1 MATLIWNNTSATNF
15 ISGDPIST
23 SMAKT
28 STISTFAGKAW
39 QQVLARDTSADGQF
53 VYAVK
58 STGVYCRPSC
68 PSRKP
73 ERRNVT
79 FFSSNDLAEQAGYR
93 ACLRCEPSRIA
104 PKPDPQAD
112 AIAKAAKLLSGSEGG
127 HIALEELARASGLG
141 KFALLRG
148 FKRVLGVSP
157 AEYARQ
163 QRRERVRTALQSRQ
177 KPEQAGAKRGREESV
192 PEERITDAIYSAG
205 FGSSSRLYENVDATL
220 GMSPTAMKDGGKGEI
235 IRYALADSPL
245 GLILVGTTERGLCAV
260 LFADSGPEA
269 AAELRERFPQAA
281 LRRDDEGLGEA
292 VRYVLASLGESP
304 AAAKLPF
311 HVRATA
317 FQQRV
322 WQALMAIPRGETRT
336 YAEIA
341 ESIGSPQAVRAVGTA
356 CGSNQLAL
364 VIPCHR
370 VVGSDGSLT
379 GYRWGKERKRQLL
392 EMERGA

>member
-1 MATLIWNNTSATNF
+1 MATLIWNHTSATNF

-93 ACLRCEPSRIA
+93 ACLRCEPTRIA

-112 AIAKAAKLLSGSEGG
+112 AIAKATKLLSSREGG
-127 HIALEELARASGLG
+127 HISLEELARASGLG

-163 QRRERVRTALQSRQ
+163 QRRERVRTALQPRQ
-177 KPEQAGAKRGREESV
+177 RQAQAHAERTNGESV
-192 PEERITDAIYSAG
+192 TDAIYSAG
-205 FGSSSRLYENVDATL
+205 FGSSSRLYENIDATL
-220 GMSPTAMKDGGKGEI
+220 GMSPTTMKDGGKGET

-260 LFADSGPEA
+260 LFADSEGEA
-269 AAELRERFPQAA
+269 AAELRERFPQAV
-281 LRRDDEGLGEA
+281 LRRDDDGLGEA

-304 AAAKLPF
+304 TAATFPF

-322 WQALMAIPRGETRT
+322 WQALLAIPRGETRT
-336 YAEIA
+336 YSEIA

-356 CGSNQLAL
+356 CGANQLAL